1 MCDIEDVKSPL
12 FIFNLPLMV
21 HAEQVGSLIKTNIGI
36 FIHFCRYLQY
46 RYYLY
51 ETTTRHIDIY
61 LYT

>member
-46 RYYLY
+46 
-51 ETTTRHIDIY
+51 TTYMRLPPAI
-61 LYT
+61 

>member
-36 FIHFCRYLQY
+36 FIHFCRYL
-46 RYYLY
+46 Y
-51 ETTTRHIDIY
+51 ETTTYHIDIY
-61 LYT
+61 IHN